1 MDVGIKKPRHQ
12 GGKGDGNQTRMRG
25 NLSYMKIIT
34 KEHLKMTMLT
44 HEPSKVMIASKELM
58 NLNEVKS
65 MVLVEVKECLFYT

>member
-1 MDVGIKKPRHQ
+1 
-12 GGKGDGNQTRMRG
+12 
-25 NLSYMKIIT
+25 MKIIT